1 METLKRIRLYRQ
13 HLTDKADKRTVVRD
27 LNGLQAQFTVNSF
40 HALKIR
46 CNEELSEAAY
56 GENLVKNW
64 TVRGTVHV
72 FAKDDL
78 PLFCHGK
85 ERYRSMEFSGY
96 GFFGEKGY
104 ALAKSWGY
112 PEDFLREC
120 QEKGCAWTLS
130 PERQADWSAFIVRRV
145 AEGVSDREELKKLCT
160 ENGMTKFELDSMFD
174 SWGGGMRELCERGFL
189 NYKVQEKKAFA
200 LCPEF
205 EPMETEAAELEIFR
219 RYLLHYAPAT
229 IRDMAYYYGCSQ
241 TKVKA
246 MLAKLPAEKITR
258 NGADYFYMGD
268 LNGDYPDI
276 PPCLLLA
283 GFDPLMLGYKKEES
297 VFLPREHLRGIF
309 NLAGIVMPAVLLDG
323 RVVGKW
329 SRKNGKVTFAL
340 FETVSERGRRAITEA
355 AEACWKDI
363 RSISWN

>member
-85 ERYRSMEFSGY
+85 ERYRSMEFPGY

-160 ENGMTKFELDSMFD
+160 ENGMTKIQALS
-174 SWGGGMRELCERGFL
+174 SALCACNHTGHGVLLRLFPDEGQGDACKASGRKNNAERRGLFLYGRPERGL
-189 NYKVQEKKAFA
+189 SRYPA
-200 LCPEF
+200 LPPACRLRSADARLQKRRKRF
-205 EPMETEAAELEIFR
+205 SAA
-219 RYLLHYAPAT
+219 
-229 IRDMAYYYGCSQ
+229 G
-241 TKVKA
+241 V
-246 MLAKLPAEKITR
+246 
-258 NGADYFYMGD
+258 
-268 LNGDYPDI
+268 
-276 PPCLLLA
+276 
-283 GFDPLMLGYKKEES
+283 
-297 VFLPREHLRGIF
+297 
-309 NLAGIVMPAVLLDG
+309 
-323 RVVGKW
+323 
-329 SRKNGKVTFAL
+329 L